1 MSLEVLVGVLVN
13 AALCALLAFLAA
25 LLLRTR
31 QSILG
36 CLGAGLLGQGIGMW
50 IAVAVRG
57 TGWPCTLKLGAALVH
72 LLWVLVGALL
82 VLLVVRILQ
91 RRAHRGRSAEPG
103 RAAQVST
110 CPRGVRRVRG
120 VGAHARSQW
129 CSARSER
136 APVPRAARP
145 AT

>member
-36 CLGAGLLGQGIGMW
+36 YIGAGLLGQGIGMW

-57 TGWPCTLKLGAALVH
+57 TGWPYTLKLGAAMVH
-72 LLWVLVGALL
+72 LLWVFVGALL
-82 VLLVVRILQ
+82 VLLVVKLLQ
-91 RRAHRGRSAEPG
+91 RRAH
-103 RAAQVST
+103 
-110 CPRGVRRVRG
+110 
-120 VGAHARSQW
+120 
-129 CSARSER
+129 
-136 APVPRAARP
+136 
-145 AT
+145 